1 MILPDY
7 VLECIDTLE
16 NAGYAAYAVGGCVR
30 DTCLGLEP
38 KDYDLCT
45 EALPDQIQEAF
56 RGRDL
61 VLAGVKHGTVG
72 VVTKGGVVEITTFRT
87 EGSYSDN
94 RHPDGVAFVPDIE
107 SDLARRD
114 FTINAMAW
122 SPTRGIADPFNG
134 REDLKMRI
142 LRAVGDPEKRFQED
156 SLRILRGARF
166 AVRYGLPIESRTAA
180 AMRSQAPLMDNLA
193 RERVFEELCKL
204 LPLVTAQDLRRF
216 GPILAQVIPELKPTL
231 KFDQCCAHHS
241 FDLYTHISLV
251 TASVPPD
258 LALRWAGLLHDIG
271 KVPTFTRDED
281 RQGHFYGHDKV
292 GAQMAKEILK
302 RMHAPTALREQ
313 VVLLIANH
321 MIELPADKKIL
332 RRRIIQFGWDTLEKL
347 VLLQRADLT
356 SKGIREQAQ
365 LDRFDRVEELLE
377 EIRREDDCLSLRD
390 LAVNGNDLRTLG
402 YAGPEIGRCL
412 ERLLSQVVDETLEN
426 TREALLAAA
435 QQAKNI
441 E

>member
-56 RGRDL
+56 HGRDL
-61 VLAGVKHGTVG
+61 VLSGIKHGTVG
-72 VVTKGGVVEITTFRT
+72 VVTGGGVVEITTFRT
-87 EGSYSDN
+87 EGGYTDN
-94 RHPDGVAFVPDIE
+94 RHPDWVKYVSDIE

-122 SPTRGIADPFNG
+122 SPTRGIIDPFDG
-134 REDLKMRI
+134 REDLKKRI

-166 AVRYGLPIESRTAA
+166 AVRYSLPIESRTAA
-180 AMRSQAPLMDNLA
+180 AMYSQAPLMDNLA
-193 RERVFEELCKL
+193 RERVFEELCKF

-231 KFDQCCAHHS
+231 KFDQCCPHHA

-251 TASVPPD
+251 TASLPPD
-258 LALRWAGLLHDIG
+258 LSLRWAGLLHDIG
-271 KVPTFTRDED
+271 KVPTFTRDEN
-281 RQGHFYGHDKV
+281 RRGHFYGHDKV

-302 RMHAPTALREQ
+302 RMHAPSALRDQ

-321 MIELPADKKIL
+321 MTQLPADKKIL

-347 VLLQRADLT
+347 VLLQRADLS
-356 SKGIREQAQ
+356 SKGIREQEQ
-365 LDRFDRVEELLE
+365 HDRFDRVEELLE
-377 EIRREDDCLSLRD
+377 EIRRENECLSLRD
-390 LAVNGNDLRTLG
+390 LAVNGNDLRALG
-402 YAGPEIGRCL
+402 YEGREIGSCL
-412 ERLLSQVVDETLEN
+412 ENLLGQVVDETLEN
-426 TREALLAAA
+426 TREALLSAAE
-435 QQAKNI
+435 QAKKA